1 MLAHTQ
7 DSSLHKKGVNP
18 LVGFTPFL
26 YIESEL
32 FHFPRAVALG
42 IGGAAPELLAGV
54 DAFACHSFYHGFAAL
69 RTLWGGIL
77 YALVCSV
84 CQTLLRQCLGEA
96 SFLAERCEQTLYL
109 FVEHKGEAI
118 A

>member
-77 YALVCSV
+77 YALVCTI
-84 CQTLLRQCLGEA
+84 CQALLRQCLGEA
-96 SFLAERCEQTLYL
+96 AFLAERCEQTLYL

>member
-26 YIESEL
+26 YILQL
-32 FHFPRAVALG
+32 FHSSRAVALG

-54 DAFACHSFYHGFAAL
+54 DAFARHSFYHGFAAL
-69 RTLWGGIL
+69 RTLWGGVL
-77 YALVCSV
+77 SALVCSV

-96 SFLAERCEQTLYL
+96 AFLTECCEQMLYL

>member
-1 MLAHTQ
+1 M
-7 DSSLHKKGVNP
+7 DSHLII
-18 LVGFTPFL
+18 

-69 RTLWGGIL
+69 RTLWSGVL
-77 YALVCSV
+77 SALVCTV
-84 CQTLLRQCLGEA
+84 GQALLRQCLGEA
-96 SFLAERCEQTLYL
+96 AFLAECCEQTLYL
-109 FVEHKGEAI
+109 LVEHKGEAV